1 MYGVEEMC
9 RILSVSRSGFYRW
22 CCRSPSARK
31 QQNKQLVAQIRQIH
45 RESHETYGSPR
56 ITAALLKRGV
66 KCNHKRV
73 ERLMWVHG
81 IHSKRKRKFRVTT
94 NSKHKRAVAA
104 NLIQGNFTA
113 KHLDRLW
120 TSDITYIRT
129 QEGWLYLAVFL
140 DACSRRIVGWS
151 MSQRIGDELI
161 VNAFRQA
168 WLNRQPLPG
177 LIVHSDRG
185 SQYCSRSFKELLDIN
200 RYRQSMSSTGNC
212 YDNAITE
219 SFFATLKTELIHDKR
234 YRSRNEAR
242 RSIFK
247 YIEIFYNRAR
257 IHSALGDLSPSEYE
271 KMNGFA

>member
-1 MYGVEEMC
+1 MC

-22 CCRSPSARK
+22 RCRSPSARK

-45 RESHETYGSPR
+45 SESRETYGSPR
-56 ITAALLKRGV
+56 IKAALSKRGF

-73 ERLMWVHG
+73 ERLMRVHG

-104 NLIQGNFTA
+104 NLIQGDFTA
-113 KHLDRLW
+113 KHPDRLW

-140 DACSRRIVGWS
+140 DAYSRRIVGWS
-151 MSQRIGDELI
+151 MGQRIGDELI

-247 YIEIFYNRAR
+247 YIEIFYNRVR
-257 IHSALGDLSPSEYE
+257 IHSALGALSPSEYE

>member
-9 RILSVSRSGFYRW
+9 RVLLVSRSGFYRW
-22 CCRSPSARK
+22 CNRGPSCRERK
-31 QQNKQLVAQIRQIH
+31 NQQLVVQIRQIH
-45 RESHETYGSPR
+45 RESNGTYGSPR
-56 ITAALLKRGV
+56 ITDALRNSGLGY
-66 KCNHKRV
+66 NHKRV
-73 ERLMWVHG
+73 ERLMRING
-81 IHSKRKRKFRVTT
+81 IRSKRKRKFKVTT
-94 NSKHKRAVAA
+94 HSKHTRPVAS
-104 NLIQGNFTA
+104 NLIQRNFTA
-113 KHLDRLW
+113 KQPDRLW

-151 MSQRIGDELI
+151 MSHRINDDLI

-168 WLNRQPLPG
+168 WLHRQPKPG

-185 SQYCSRSFKELLDIN
+185 SQYCSHSFKELLDTN

-219 SFFATLKTELIHDKR
+219 SFFATLKTELIYDER
-234 YRSRNEAR
+234 YRTRNEAR

-247 YIEIFYNRAR
+247 YIEIFYNRNR
-257 IHSALGDLSPSEYE
+257 IHTALEGLSPDQYE
-271 KMNGFA
+271 QFKYAA